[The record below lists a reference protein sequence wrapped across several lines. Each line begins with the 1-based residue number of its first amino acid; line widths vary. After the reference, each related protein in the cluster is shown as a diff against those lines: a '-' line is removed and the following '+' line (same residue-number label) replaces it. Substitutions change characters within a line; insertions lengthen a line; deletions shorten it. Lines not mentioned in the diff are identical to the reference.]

1 MTWTFFACK
10 DASVCLLWHSSL
22 THSLTPLRDVAKRR
36 SKVHFFVFCQVNNA
50 ISFPVHVSP
59 YNGRMNEK
67 KSTHRLF
74 LCWPVSR
81 CAFVR
86 EGVNPD
92 LPIRLGG
99 DWSAQLGRCR
109 RGVRRGVEAI
119 RPDCGGKDFKQK
131 TRTERRG
138 CCMGTEW
145 YGVHILAFCACAV
158 QRARRWRAG
167 LT

>member
-1 MTWTFFACK
+1 MQ
-10 DASVCLLWHSSL
+10 VSL
-22 THSLTPLRDVAKRR
+22 THSLHFVTPPSGVRKFT
-36 SKVHFFVFCQVNNA
+36 FFVFCQVNNA
-50 ISFPVHVSP
+50 ISFPGHVSP

-81 CAFVR
+81 CVFVR

-92 LPIRLGG
+92 LPIGLGG

-109 RGVRRGVEAI
+109 RGVRGGVEAI

-138 CCMGTEW
+138 CCMGTECTFSLFAPAP
-145 YGVHILAFCACAV
+145 YNGPAVGV
-158 QRARRWRAG
+158 QP
-167 LT
+167 